1 MKTIFSLTD
10 LTIVRV
16 QIRVKAD
23 SRGEWEMS
31 TAGVDDVFKAP
42 LLYLQQLVVINQLV
56 SISDN

>member
-1 MKTIFSLTD
+1 MK
-10 LTIVRV
+10 VRV

-42 LLYLQQLVVINQLV
+42 LLYLQQLVVIKQLL
-56 SISDN
+56 SISDNHYL